1 LPDRASGN
9 LVPVKCLATF
19 ALAGMAALA
28 LAGNAI
34 ATPKLIIGGK
44 LGLGESGAV
53 VQVTEDKSDAAPAK
67 ITIYSAQGYTGTVT
81 GTPGTQIG
89 TVHADLQA
97 LAISP
102 DAIVQA
108 DGTVLEGD
116 PSSATVQTAATQ
128 CTGTPTHTAVWL
140 LHVTVSGTTLDVPV
154 YVDAP
159 TPAADPLGQGAPVRL
174 TLCLSSPYAEAGAAR
189 AAFGAK
195 IINAAITLNQGIIVN
210 PSTQGVFPWR
220 AIITPYTVNSGTPN
234 AAGTVEARAFVGLP
248 ASLSLSAK
256 VKTTRHKVKVHGKT
270 KTRATNVVILTG
282 LLSEGGTGIAGIKVE
297 VLSGP
302 TLAKLQTR
310 GTVTTS
316 SSGSFS
322 RQLGLPNKTSFM
334 AKATVAVRDVTSSGC
349 ATPTPG
355 VPCVSATAP
364 GFSISSTLVTATPKL
379 RS

>member
-1 LPDRASGN
+1 MKQSKRL
-9 LVPVKCLATF
+9 
-19 ALAGMAALA
+19 AALA
-28 LAGNAI
+28 VAGFGALLLAGTAL

-44 LGLGESGAV
+44 LGLGGSGAV
-53 VQVTEDKSDAAPAK
+53 VQITEDKSDAAPAK
-67 ITIYSAQGYTGTVT
+67 ITIYSAQGYAGTVT

-116 PSSATVQTAATQ
+116 GSSATLRAAATQ

-159 TPAADPLGQGAPVRL
+159 SSATDPLAQGAPFQL
-174 TLCLSSPYAEAGAAR
+174 TLCLASPYAEAGAAR

-210 PSTQGVFPWR
+210 PSSQGVFPWR
-220 AIITPYTVNSGTPN
+220 SIITPYTVNSGTPN
-234 AAGTVEARAFVGLP
+234 AAGTVEARAFVGVP
-248 ASLSLSAK
+248 GSLTLSAK
-256 VKTTRHKVKVHGKT
+256 VRTTRHKVKVHGKK
-270 KTRATNVVILTG
+270 KTVVTNAVILTG
-282 LLSEGGTGIAGIKVE
+282 FLSEGGTGIAGIKV
-297 VLSGP
+297 VILSGP
-302 TLAKLQTR
+302 TLAKLKSR
-310 GTVTTS
+310 GTATTS

-322 RQLGLPNKTSFM
+322 RLLGLPKKSSFM
-334 AKATVAVRDVTSSGC
+334 AKVTVGVRDVTSSGC

-355 VPCVSATAP
+355 IPCVSATAP
-364 GFSISSTLVTATPKL
+364 GFSTSSALTTAAPAQH
-379 RS
+379 

>member
-1 LPDRASGN
+1 MTCSNRLAAIAVAGFSA
-9 LVPVKCLATF
+9 LV
-19 ALAGMAALA
+19 
-28 LAGNAI
+28 LAGNAF

-67 ITIYSAQGYTGTVT
+67 ITIYSSQGYTGTVT

-116 PSSATVQTAATQ
+116 ASSSTLQAAATQ

-159 TPAADPLGQGAPVRL
+159 SPAADPLAQGAPVRL
-174 TLCLSSPYAEAGAAR
+174 TLCLASPYAEAGTAR

-210 PSTQGVFPWR
+210 PSSQGVFPWR
-220 AIITPYTVNSGTPN
+220 SIITPYNVNSGTPN
-234 AAGTVEARAFVGLP
+234 AAGTVEARAFVSVP

-256 VKTTRHKVKVHGKT
+256 VKTSRHKVKVHGKK
-270 KTRATNVVILTG
+270 KTVVTNVVILTG
-282 LLSEGGTGIAGIKVE
+282 FLSEGGTGIAGIKVT

-302 TLAKLQTR
+302 TLAKLKSR

-316 SSGSFS
+316 STGSFS
-322 RQLGLPNKTSFM
+322 RQLGLPKKSSFM
-334 AKATVAVRDVTSSGC
+334 AKVTVAVRDVTSSGC

-364 GFSISSTLVTATPKL
+364 AFSISSALATATPKK
-379 RS
+379 R

>member
-1 LPDRASGN
+1 MKHLIRLALLAFVSVAS
-9 LVPVKCLATF
+9 
-19 ALAGMAALA
+19 LA
-28 LAGNAI
+28 LAGTAL

-53 VQVTEDKSDAAPAK
+53 VQVTEAKDDAAPAK
-67 ITIYSAQGYTGTVT
+67 ISIYAPQGYTGTVT
-81 GTPGTQIG
+81 GTPGTQLG

-102 DAIVQA
+102 DAIIQA
-108 DGTVLEGD
+108 DGTILTDD
-116 PSSATVQTAATQ
+116 PAKYVSNTCSP
-128 CTGTPTHTAVWL
+128 GTHTAVWL

-159 TPAADPLGQGAPVRL
+159 APGSDPLAQGAPVRL

-195 IINAAITLNQGIIVN
+195 IINAALTLNQGILVN
-210 PSTQGVFPWR
+210 PSTQGLYPWR

-234 AAGTVEARAFVGLP
+234 AAGTVEARAMVNLP
-248 ASLSLSAK
+248 VSLHVAAK

-270 KTRATNVVILTG
+270 RTRVTNAVILTG
-282 LLSEGGTGIAGIKVE
+282 SLSEGSNGIGGIKVE
-297 VLSGP
+297 ILSGP
-302 TLAKLQTR
+302 TASKLKSR

-316 SSGSFS
+316 ASGTFT
-322 RQLGLPNKTSFM
+322 RQLGLPNKTSF
-334 AKATVAVRDVTSSGC
+334 AARTTVDARDVTSTGC

-355 VPCVSATAP
+355 IACVSATAP
-364 GFSISSTLVTATPKL
+364 GFTITSNIATATPRK
-379 RS
+379 R